1 MAKCTSL
8 LICSL
13 VASVS
18 GCATHTGTDALA
30 GGALGAG
37 TGALIGSATGHAGT
51 GALIGAG
58 VGAVGG
64 AVVGDALDK
73 SEQREAIR
81 AQPSM
86 TGYLS
91 IQDVVYMTQSNV
103 HESTII
109 KEIQSSRSIF
119 NLTPADIIFLKE
131 QGVSENVINTM
142 IDSNR
147 PVVYRRRLRRYDP

>member
-1 MAKCTSL
+1 MAKHAGL
-8 LICSL
+8 LICGL
-13 VASVS
+13 IAGIS

-58 VGAVGG
+58 VGTVAG
-64 AVVGDALDK
+64 AVVGDAQDK
-73 SEQREAIR
+73 SEQREAVR
-81 AQPSM
+81 QASM
-86 TGYLS
+86 TGYLT
-91 IQDVVYMTQSNV
+91 IQEVVYMTQSNV

-109 KEIQSSRSIF
+109 KEIQSSRSVF
-119 NLTPADIIFLKE
+119 HLTPADIISLKE
-131 QGVSENVINTM
+131 QGVSENVINVM

-147 PVVYRRRLRRYDP
+147 PVVYGRRVKRYDP